1 MAKSHIAHR
10 TSQIPH
16 SRPTLDEADVRAVAD
31 VVRSGYLAQGE
42 EVRRFEEEMARFV
55 GVCGGVAVHSGTAAL
70 HLVLLSMGVGEPDEV
85 ILPSYVCTALL
96 NAVRYV
102 GARPVLAD
110 VHPETHNLDVRSVKG
125 RITCR
130 TKALLVPH
138 MFGLPADLTEL
149 LDLGV
154 PVVEDCAHAIG
165 ASYLGRPVGGFGI
178 ASIASFYATKMM
190 ATGEG
195 GMVLSGSAELLDRAR
210 ALREYDNVDD
220 YRIRYNYKMT
230 DMQAALGRSQLRNLP
245 GFVDDRRRIARAFS
259 GALDGSSVLLPPD
272 PEDRRHV
279 FYRYVVRCPK
289 NVQAMLDALAQ
300 EGVRAARP
308 VYRPL
313 HRYLNCEGFPGA
325 EQAWEEAASIPI
337 YPSLTE
343 EERGRIVRSLR
354 RVKSEAGG

>member
-1 MAKSHIAHR
+1 MAKSQIANR
-10 TSQIPH
+10 KSQIPH
-16 SRPTLDEADVRAVAD
+16 SRPTLDEEDVRAVAD

-96 NAVRYV
+96 NVVRYV

-110 VHPETHNLDVRSVKG
+110 VHPETHNLDVRSVKA

-130 TKALLVPH
+130 TRALLVPH

-165 ASYLGRPVGGFGI
+165 ASHLGRPVGGLGI

-230 DMQAALGRSQLRNLP
+230 DMQAALGRSQLRKLP
-245 GFVDDRRRIARAFS
+245 GFVDERRRIARAFS

-289 NVQAMLDALAQ
+289 NAQAMLDALAQ
-300 EGVRAARP
+300 EGVRTARP

-325 EQAWEEAASIPI
+325 EQAWEEAVSIPI

-343 EERGRIVRSLR
+343 EERGRIVRSLT
-354 RVKSEAGG
+354 RVESEAGG